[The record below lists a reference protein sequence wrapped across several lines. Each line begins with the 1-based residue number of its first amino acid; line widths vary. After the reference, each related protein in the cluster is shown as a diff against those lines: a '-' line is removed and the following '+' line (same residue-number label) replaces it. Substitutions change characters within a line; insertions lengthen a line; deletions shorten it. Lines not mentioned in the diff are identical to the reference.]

1 MKTNQHHFLFV
12 ECRYLNA
19 EESLILSFPS
29 FSNKLD
35 CTWGDSVKMF
45 TTGLSNS
52 SLIIKLRILTWNR
65 PVRFVISYGCSRD
78 KILQKGKEKSFNY
91 SVE

>member
-52 SLIIKLRILTWNR
+52 KSNNQITDFNLESTSEIRDILRM
-65 PVRFVISYGCSRD
+65 
-78 KILQKGKEKSFNY
+78 
-91 SVE
+91 